1 MNSQM
6 ALQSSRV
13 TDVSYHNFHT
23 LVSKFLSQSTYL
35 YLTVVYYA
43 LFPRAQ
49 TTTLQ
54 CWRNQGPTRPH
65 GVLPQFF
72 FGVIN
77 LPYTYKLFC
86 YWTFGLR
93 AKA

>member
-1 MNSQM
+1 MIRCQQQTKQQKVWNLARTTAYS
-6 ALQSSRV
+6 AII
-13 TDVSYHNFHT
+13 
-23 LVSKFLSQSTYL
+23 
-35 YLTVVYYA
+35 VYYA
-43 LFPRAQ
+43 LYPRAQ

-86 YWTFGLR
+86 YWIFGLR
-93 AKA
+93 ATA